1 MRHLAAY
8 LLLVLAGKANPTAAE
23 IKAVLSAAGIEGD
36 DARIASLIAEL
47 AGKDVNALIT
57 EGNAQLAKFGGG
69 GGGGGGGGAVS
80 APAAGA
86 PAAGKPAEA
95 AKPAEPKA
103 EEKEESGSMGLDL
116 FG

>member
-57 EGNAQLAKFGGG
+57 EGNSQLAKFGGG
-69 GGGGGGGGAVS
+69 GGGGGGGTV
-80 APAAGA
+80 AAAAA

-95 AKPAEPKA
+95 AKPAEPKV

>member
-36 DARIASLIAEL
+36 DARIATLIAEL

-80 APAAGA
+80 APAAA

-95 AKPAEPKA
+95 AKPAEVKP

>member
-69 GGGGGGGGAVS
+69 GGGGGGGAVS
-80 APAAGA
+80 APAAA
-86 PAAGKPAEA
+86 PAAGGKPAEA
-95 AKPAEPKA
+95 AKPAEPKV

>member
-69 GGGGGGGGAVS
+69 GGGGGGGGAPAPS
-80 APAAGA
+80 AAPAG
-86 PAAGKPAEA
+86 GKPAEA
-95 AKPAEPKA
+95 AKPAEVKA

>member
-69 GGGGGGGGAVS
+69 GGGGGGAVT
-80 APAAGA
+80 APAAA
-86 PAAGKPAEA
+86 AAGAKPAEA
-95 AKPAEPKA
+95 AKPAEVKP